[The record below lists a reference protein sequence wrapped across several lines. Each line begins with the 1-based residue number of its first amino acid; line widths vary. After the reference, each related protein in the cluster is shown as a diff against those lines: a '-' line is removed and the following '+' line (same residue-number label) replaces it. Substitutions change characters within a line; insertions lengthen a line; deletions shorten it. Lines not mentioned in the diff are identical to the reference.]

1 MRITICFDEDED
13 LGGTCITVPTSIS
26 IWGAMSGDDISILE
40 GFRRA
45 LLGAGFSIETD
56 TVVALYNPKTGEAMY

>member
-1 MRITICFDEDED
+1 MRLTICFDEDED

-26 IWGAMSGDDISILE
+26 MWEGMSGGDISILE

-45 LLGAGFSIETD
+45 LLGAGFSVGD
-56 TVVALYNPKTGEAMY
+56 AVLALYNPTTEEVLY